1 MMTDDTDPTSNT
13 RLLVDAAIASMTIL
27 FTSEDKRLFD
37 ALETHIKYT
46 RQLSQA
52 ETERINELR
61 RVDTAAV
68 LLANERAATQALV
81 LANQVQTSAET
92 LRALV
97 ATTAGAQSAQQ
108 VQVTTQ
114 VLERLTAVEKG
125 QYESAGRSGTASSL
139 LDRVSNL
146 EGGNRNQKPGATST
160 STPLL
165 IALLVVLGIC
175 IVVII
180 FLALRTMK

>member
-1 MMTDDTDPTSNT
+1 MMTKAKTDPTHGT
-13 RLLVDAAIASMTIL
+13 RLLVDTAVANATLL
-27 FTSEDKRLFD
+27 FTSENKRLGD

-46 RQLSQA
+46 RQLSQV

-61 RVDTAAV
+61 RVDVAAV
-68 LLANERAATQALV
+68 FLANDRAAAQALV
-81 LANQVQTSAET
+81 LATQVQASAET

-97 ATTAGAQSAQQ
+97 ATTAGAQASQQ
-108 VQVTTQ
+108 QQVTTQ
-114 VLERLTAVEKG
+114 LLERLTAVEKG

-146 EGGNRNQKPGATST
+146 EGTKRVGSNT

-165 IALLVVLGIC
+165 IGLLVILGILI
-175 IVVII
+175 IVVI
-180 FLALRTMK
+180 LMALRVVP

>member
-1 MMTDDTDPTSNT
+1 MKRKTDPTYSA
-13 RLLVDAAIASMTIL
+13 RLLVDTAVANERLLSASENKRIL
-27 FTSEDKRLFD
+27 D
-37 ALETHIKYT
+37 ALEMHIKYT
-46 RQLSQA
+46 QQLNKNES
-52 ETERINELR
+52 ERINELR

-81 LANQVQTSAET
+81 LANQVQASAET

-97 ATTAGAQSAQQ
+97 ATTAGAQAAQQ
-108 VQVTTQ
+108 GQVTTQ

-146 EGGNRNQKPGATST
+146 EGGNHGSKQGTNNSST
-160 STPLL
+160 LI
-165 IALLVVLGIC
+165 IALVAVLVV
-175 IVVII
+175 VVIVFI
-180 FLALRTMK
+180 ILQVML